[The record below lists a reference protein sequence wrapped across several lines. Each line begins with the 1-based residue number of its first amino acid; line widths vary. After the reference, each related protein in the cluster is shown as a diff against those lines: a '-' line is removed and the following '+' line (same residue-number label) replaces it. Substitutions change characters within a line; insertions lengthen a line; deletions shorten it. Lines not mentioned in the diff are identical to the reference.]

1 MVTDYIRA
9 RDELHR
15 RLSAIFEA
23 ELFDALYP
31 QAAKAPQVHLGFPV
45 TEPPFYCAVDEIIDN
60 LDTTGGATMGHAE
73 VSFTLHVWLSAQHA
87 DLKKASDTLL
97 CYVDAVAGAILCDQ
111 RLNMSVDNSFA
122 SIEASGTAADSSK
135 RYIAAASMAIEC
147 TVYSQCPAA
156 LMQAV
161 AEANGE

>member
-15 RLSAIFEA
+15 RLARIFEP
-23 ELFDALYP
+23 ELFATLYP
-31 QAAKAPQVHLGFPV
+31 QAEKSPKVFLGFPV
-45 TEPPFYCAVDEIIDN
+45 TEPPYYCAVDEIIDN
-60 LDTTGGATMGHAE
+60 LDTAGSATMGHAE

-87 DLKKASDTLL
+87 DLEKASNTLL
-97 CYVDAVAGAILCDQ
+97 CYIDAVAGAVLADQ

-122 SIEASGTAADSSK
+122 GIEASGTAADSSK
-135 RYIAAASMAIEC
+135 RYIAAASMAVEC

-156 LMQAV
+156 LLQAV
-161 AEANGE
+161 ADANEG